1 MSLPKRFARSALE
14 AGAALLFAALLLLL
28 PSCFGSPSTEPALY
42 DCTSASLSQA
52 TCGASGCA
60 SVHWDA
66 AAGICEAEDC
76 TARLSA
82 ALGWVCN

>member
-1 MSLPKRFARSALE
+1 MSRRNRFTQYALGG
-14 AGAALLFAALLLLL
+14 AAALLAAALLLLL
-28 PSCFGSPSTEPALY
+28 PSCFGGGGTEPTLY

-76 TARLSA
+76 TARLSV
-82 ALGWVCN
+82 ALGWICN